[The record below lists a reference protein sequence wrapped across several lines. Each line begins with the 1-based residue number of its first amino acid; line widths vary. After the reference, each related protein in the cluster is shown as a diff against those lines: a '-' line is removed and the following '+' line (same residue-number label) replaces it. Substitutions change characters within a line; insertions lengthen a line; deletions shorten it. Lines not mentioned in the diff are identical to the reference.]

1 MIINGGDGNDQQF
14 SYSLLG
20 RSMQETKVQGK
31 AQFWACV
38 LTTKE
43 RMHSLDCN
51 PHIGKKKQPIGQTP
65 IWMALEVWPVWFPLF
80 ASQAF
85 GVPARRLCQA
95 VPHKHICTRRCCWL
109 PKRIFSA
116 VEWGAFNNSA
126 FIGIFLSRFS
136 LTFLNAS
143 DKFEGQSGFWRSEQ
157 AVFQSLHKS
166 DSFKQ
171 QDTFLRCWGLWNGF
185 CSCKIGNAC
194 NNAEISYHNKQ
205 GN

>member
-1 MIINGGDGNDQQF
+1 MTSSSVTAYWAGQC
-14 SYSLLG
+14 G
-20 RSMQETKVQGK
+20 RPCMGSHKVQGR
-31 AQFWACV
+31 ATV
-38 LTTKE
+38 LRLRPYHQGEDAFTGLQPTHGQE
-43 RMHSLDCN
+43 EATGWPDTSPDGTWGLASL
-51 PHIGKKKQPIGQTP
+51 ISS
-65 IWMALEVWPVWFPLF
+65 PLLSGF
-80 ASQAF
+80 RASL
-85 GVPARRLCQA
+85 VRRLCQA
-95 VPHKHICTRRCCWL
+95 VPHKHICTRRCYWL
-109 PKRIFSA
+109 PKWIFSA

-126 FIGIFLSRFS
+126 FIGIFFSRFS

-143 DKFEGQSGFWRSEQ
+143 VKFEGQSGFRRSEQ

-171 QDTFLRCWGLWNGF
+171 RDTFLRCWGLWNGF